1 MKLKSIQHSSL
12 WSVAF
17 TSVVC
22 LLGTSEASARPP
34 VSASRSVTVN
44 YRDLNLSTIDGA
56 IKLYQRLKG
65 AARTVCDGPLTGIAA
80 YQEWRS
86 CYDAAMADAVA
97 KVNNPLLTAVHRGPN
112 KNATTIAML
121 GK

>member
-1 MKLKSIQHSSL
+1 MKLRSIPHSSL

-22 LLGTSEASARPP
+22 LLGSSEASA
-34 VSASRSVTVN
+34 ASPGAGRTVTVN

-56 IKLYQRLKG
+56 IKLYERLKG
-65 AARTVCDGPLTGIAA
+65 AARTVCDGPLTGVAA

-97 KVNNPLLTAVHRGPN
+97 KVGSPLLTAVHRGPA
-112 KNATTIAML
+112 KDATAIAML
-121 GK
+121 SK

>member
-22 LLGTSEASARPP
+22 LLGCSEASAGPP
-34 VSASRSVTVN
+34 TGGRAVTVN
-44 YRDLNLSTIDGA
+44 YRDLNLSTLDGA
-56 IKLYQRLKG
+56 ITLYERLKG
-65 AARTVCDGPLTGIAA
+65 AARTVCDGPLTGVAA

-112 KNATTIAML
+112 KDTGTIAML
-121 GK
+121 TR

>member
-12 WSVAF
+12 WSIAF

-22 LLGTSEASARPP
+22 LLGASEASAGPP
-34 VSASRSVTVN
+34 ATARSMSVN

-56 IKLYQRLKG
+56 IALYERLKG
-65 AARTVCDGPLTGIAA
+65 AARTVCDGPLTGVAA

-86 CYDAAMADAVA
+86 CYDAAIADAVA
-97 KVNNPLLTAVHRGPN
+97 KVNSPLLSAVHRGPN
-112 KNATTIAML
+112 KDASTIAML
-121 GK
+121 TR

>member
-1 MKLKSIQHSSL
+1 MKLESIQHSSL

-22 LLGTSEASARPP
+22 LLGCSEASAGPATGGR
-34 VSASRSVTVN
+34 AVTVN

-56 IKLYQRLKG
+56 ITLYKRLKG
-65 AARTVCDGPLTGIAA
+65 AARTVCDGPLTGVAA

-97 KVNNPLLTAVHRGPN
+97 KVNSPLLTAVHRGPN
-112 KNATTIAML
+112 KDAATIAML
-121 GK
+121 TK

>member
-12 WSVAF
+12 WSIAF

-22 LLGTSEASARPP
+22 LLGASEASAGPP
-34 VSASRSVTVN
+34 ATARSVSVN

-56 IKLYQRLKG
+56 ITLYERLKG
-65 AARTVCDGPLTGIAA
+65 AARTVCDGPLTGVAA

-86 CYDAAMADAVA
+86 CYDAAIADAVA
-97 KVNNPLLTAVHRGPN
+97 KVNSPLLSAVHRGPN
-112 KNATTIAML
+112 KDASTIAML
-121 GK
+121 TR